1 MRNEEY
7 EKENNLLATPLCIV
21 LYFYTFFILNFSL
34 PLSLSSVLNFHYS
47 VRRYGR
53 TSMKEGFA

>member
-1 MRNEEY
+1 MRNKEY

-21 LYFYTFFILNFSL
+21 LHFPFFILNFSL

-47 VRRYGR
+47 VRRYSR

>member
-1 MRNEEY
+1 MKNEEY
-7 EKENNLLATPLCIV
+7 EKENNLLTTPLGIV
-21 LYFYTFFILNFSL
+21 LYFTFFIFSL

>member
-1 MRNEEY
+1 MKNTKKKTTY
-7 EKENNLLATPLCIV
+7 WPPLLVPV
-21 LYFYTFFILNFSL
+21 LHFTFFILNFSL

>member
-1 MRNEEY
+1 LRNEEY
-7 EKENNLLATPLCIV
+7 EKENNLLTTPLGTV
-21 LYFYTFFILNFSL
+21 LYFTFFILNFSL

>member
-1 MRNEEY
+1 MKNEEY
-7 EKENNLLATPLCIV
+7 EKGNNLLATPLGIV
-21 LYFYTFFILNFSL
+21 LHFTFFILNFSL

-53 TSMKEGFA
+53 TSTKEGFA